1 MRDLGSRLREIVRRD
16 HGGSASVSAPARELT
31 YVPDTGGAAL
41 DPQIAATALG
51 GAPDSTHPQCIV
63 IDRVWEDGHWHG
75 RRQVGRFA
83 PARDWPLATVE
94 PRLKTL
100 PAWAER
106 VVFFDLETTGLS
118 GGAGTLPFLAGLGW
132 FEDGA
137 FRVRQFFLA
146 AASAERAMLD
156 IIGRL
161 FDDATL
167 LVTFNGR
174 SFDVPLMGMR
184 WAFHRT
190 DDAASEMPHLD
201 MLHVS
206 RRLWGRREQGD
217 AVERASCTLGAL
229 EQSVLGF
236 HRVGDVPGFEIPVR
250 YFHFLRTGDAAAIQ
264 GVLEHN
270 RHDLLSLAGVMW
282 RVLALVQD
290 GPSACRDEAEQMGL
304 GRIYERAGDEDR
316 AIDAFMTASRGAD
329 REVRAH
335 SLARLALLF
344 GRQRRHAEAAEAWR
358 DLLDVSRAWPGVPSA
373 LTRRAAEAL
382 AIHHE
387 HRVRDLPAA
396 RGYALELTER
406 AQAEGRRRDLA
417 AHRLNRIEK
426 KLSGPRLI

>member
-16 HGGSASVSAPARELT
+16 HGGPASSPAREHT
-31 YVPDTGGAAL
+31 YVSETSGAAL
-41 DPQIAATALG
+41 APDIAAAALG
-51 GAPDSTHPQCIV
+51 GVPDPKHPQCIV
-63 IDRVWEDGHWHG
+63 IDRVWDDGHWHG

-106 VVFFDLETTGLS
+106 VIFFDLETTGLS

-156 IIGRL
+156 VIGRL

-184 WAFHRT
+184 WAFHRA

-206 RRLWGRREQGD
+206 RRLWGRREQAD
-217 AVERASCTLGAL
+217 AVDRASCTLSAL
-229 EQSVLGF
+229 EQTVLGF
-236 HRVGDVPGFEIPVR
+236 HRLGDVPGFEIPVR
-250 YFHFLRTGDAAAIQ
+250 YFHFLRTGDASAIQ

-282 RVLALVQD
+282 RALALVQD

-304 GRIYERAGDEDR
+304 GRIYERAGDDDR
-316 AIDAFMTASRGAD
+316 AIESFRSAARAAD
-329 REVRAH
+329 RDVRAH
-335 SLARLALLF
+335 SLARLALLL
-344 GRQRRHAEAAEAWR
+344 GRKRRYAEAADAWR
-358 DLLDVSRAWPGVPSA
+358 DLWDLSRAWPGMPPA
-373 LTRRAAEAL
+373 LSRRAAEAL
-382 AIHHE
+382 AVHHE
-387 HRVRDLPAA
+387 HRVRDLPVA
-396 RGYALELTER
+396 RNYALELNVH
-406 AQAEGRRRDLA
+406 AQADGRRRENA
-417 AHRLNRIEK
+417 AHRLNRIDK
-426 KLSGPRLI
+426 KLNGRLI

>member
-16 HGGSASVSAPARELT
+16 HGGPSSAPARELT
-31 YVPDTGGAAL
+31 YVPDTGDASL
-41 DPQIAATALG
+41 DPSTAADALG
-51 GAPDSTHPQCIV
+51 GAPDPGHPHCIV
-63 IDRVWEDGHWHG
+63 IDRVWDDGHWHG
-75 RRQVGRFA
+75 ARQVGRFA
-83 PARDWPLATVE
+83 PAQDWPLAKLD
-94 PRLKTL
+94 PRLNAL

-118 GGAGTLPFLAGLGW
+118 GGAGTLPFLAGVGW

-156 IIGRL
+156 VIGRM

-190 DDAASEMPHLD
+190 DDAASEIPHLD

-206 RRLWGRREQGD
+206 RRLWGRREQPD
-217 AVERASCTLGAL
+217 AIDRASCTLGAL
-229 EQSVLGF
+229 EQAVLGF

-250 YFHFLRTGDAAAIQ
+250 YFHFLRTGDPAAMR

-282 RVLALVQD
+282 RALSLVQD

-304 GRIYERAGDEDR
+304 GRIYECAGDDDR
-316 AIDAFMTASRGAD
+316 AIESFTSASRGANRD
-329 REVRAH
+329 VRAH
-335 SLARLALLF
+335 SLARLALLL
-344 GRQRRHAEAAEAWR
+344 GRQRRHAEAAGAWR
-358 DLLDVSRAWPGVPSA
+358 DLWDLSRSWRGVPPA
-373 LTRRAAEAL
+373 LSRRAAEAL

-396 RGYALELTER
+396 RNYALDLTER
-406 AQAEGRRRDLA
+406 AQADGRRRDHA
-417 AHRLNRIEK
+417 AHRLSRIDR